1 MKLFFCQSLETSDDE
16 EEEAGEEE
24 QSEESAEDDDGK
36 YGVDSEE
43 DMPSDG
49 VDENGSGDKLV
60 SGSSSKA
67 KIEKNNVVDSIGSLK
82 VKPNKADESE
92 NDSDASVSTDADISL
107 RSVTGKLDIKG
118 GVEGVQ
124 VKKPNSNAPTLSSE
138 TKPARS
144 TTEMMVVEAIRNL
157 NERGGSSVL
166 AINKYIKSIYPQLD
180 GPRTLRL
187 IKQYIKK
194 AVTNGRLVQAKGSGL
209 TGSFKISAEIN
220 RLEQRQKRKKLMQK
234 AKKDAPAKKA
244 VKKPKTIKKKAENGE
259 PKPATVENTTKPTK
273 ATKAAKPVV
282 KLDNAA
288 EPTAKLPKVSA
299 TAKKMAKATD
309 SKNSNKT
316 ATKDVKPSTI
326 ANNQPLEK
334 PKVATQ
340 SKSAKGIPTI
350 PMNSTADK
358 EVKGSHTKSASA
370 PPIPAVSTSSPK
382 AMSKGKAA
390 AMPKKKPLAKG
401 KTSAAEVAENGA
413 GGADTVKPAKK
424 LAGKKTKTK

>member
-49 VDENGSGDKLV
+49 VDKNGSGDKLV

-67 KIEKNNVVDSIGSLK
+67 KIEKNNVEDSIGSLK
-82 VKPNKADESE
+82 VKWNKADESE

-118 GVEGVQ
+118 GEEGVQ
-124 VKKPNSNAPTLSSE
+124 VKKS
-138 TKPARS
+138 
-144 TTEMMVVEAIRNL
+144 TEMMVVEAIRNL

-166 AINKYIKSIYPQLD
+166 AINKYIKNNYPQLD

-194 AVTNGRLVQAKGSGL
+194 AITNGRLVQAKGSGL
-209 TGSFKISAEIN
+209 GGSFKMSAEMN

-244 VKKPKTIKKKAENGE
+244 AKKPKSIKKKAENGE
-259 PKPATVENTTKPTK
+259 SKPATVKNTTKTTK

-316 ATKDVKPSTI
+316 ANKNVKPSTI

-334 PKVATQ
+334 PKVTTQ
-340 SKSAKGIPTI
+340 SKSAKGIATST
-350 PMNSTADK
+350 MNSTADK
-358 EVKGSHTKSASA
+358 EVKGSHTKSAST

-401 KTSAAEVAENGA
+401 KTSAPEVAENGA
-413 GGADTVKPAKK
+413 GDADTLKPAKK